1 MILKMK
7 KLRLVA
13 LRSRK
18 EELLRDLIQ
27 MGCVEFREIESE
39 IQGTE
44 AEGLVTRESSEMMRL
59 KSQHAALT
67 GAVTTLGKYVPV
79 KSKLLAPKPE
89 CEGQTLLDDSDLEA
103 AMRDAEA
110 IEGAEDRIRRIA
122 AEESR
127 QRGVIESL
135 VPWLPLDADL
145 GVEGTGRCAVM
156 KGSIPGRVK
165 LDEVDAALRQINEE
179 AELFRVS
186 ADKNQNYVF
195 LLCMKE
201 DLPAMQE
208 CLRSFGFS
216 ASAVTGMNGTAR
228 ECTAAA
234 EQTIRDLAAERADC
248 VKTIESYAARREA
261 MMLAADK
268 VAARMSMAEAEER
281 CFGTEQAVV
290 MEGWIPE
297 EREEELGK
305 VFDKYDCA
313 WETAEPEEGEY
324 PTVPVELKNNN
335 FTNSL
340 NMVTNMY
347 SLPAY
352 GTVDP
357 NPLMAPFFILFFG
370 LMMADLGYGLLM
382 TIGAIVIFKTMKPR
396 GGTRVFA
403 QLLLYGGI
411 STALCGVIT
420 GGFFSD
426 AIDQVVRLVSG
437 NPQWTVASYIPGWG
451 ILNPQEKSIAVLVG
465 SLVLGLIHMN
475 VGMAVNFVM
484 RWKKGDKAGA
494 IFEEGAQWLILL
506 TGILWA
512 LSMDMVEGVLG
523 FKVDIGN
530 INGIPVPLCA
540 ALLMMLY
547 GAGREAKGFGKITA
561 AFGCIYNF
569 ATGWFGDILSYSRIM
584 ALMLAGG
591 VIGQVFNTVAIMP
604 AQNAG
609 KFSVISVIVFI
620 LIFLVGH
627 ALNFGLN
634 ILGCF
639 VHDLRLQ
646 CLEFFGKFYQD
657 GGKPFRPLK
666 FNGKFYQVKE
676 N

>member
-13 LRSRK
+13 IRSRK

-27 MGCVEFREIESE
+27 LGCVEFSEIEE
-39 IQGTE
+39 RLRGTE
-44 AEGLVTRESSEMMRL
+44 AEDLVTREGSALMEL
-59 KSQHAALT
+59 KSQQAALN
-67 GAVTTLGKYVPV
+67 GAVNTLGKYAPV

-89 CEGQTLLDDSDLEA
+89 CDGQTLLDDSDVAA
-103 AMRDAEA
+103 AMQNAEA

-127 QRGVIESL
+127 QRGIIESL
-135 VPWLPLDADL
+135 VPWLPLDL
-145 GVEGTGRCAVM
+145 GLEVEGTGRCAWIRGGVPVRQ
-156 KGSIPGRVK
+156 S

-186 ADKNQNYVF
+186 SDKTQNYVA

-208 CLRSFGFS
+208 CLRGFGFT
-216 ASAVTGMNGTAR
+216 ASAVSGMTGTAR

-234 EQTIRDLAAERADC
+234 EQALKDLAAEKEEC
-248 VKTIESYAARREA
+248 EKTIVGFADRREA
-261 MMLAADK
+261 MMLASDK
-268 VAARMSMAEAEER
+268 LAAKMSMAEAGEKF
-281 CFGTEQAVV
+281 FGTRSAVV
-290 MEGWIPE
+290 MEGWMPE
-297 EREEELGK
+297 EKEEELSK

-313 WETAEPEEGEY
+313 WETVDPEEDEY
-324 PTVPVELKNNN
+324 PEVPVELKNNK

-370 LMMADLGYGLLM
+370 LMMADVGYGLLM
-382 TIGAIVIFKTMKPR
+382 TIAAIVALKAMKPR
-396 GGTRVFA
+396 GGTLAFC

-411 STALCGVIT
+411 ATAICGYFT
-420 GGFFSD
+420 GGFFSNSV
-426 AIDQVVRLVSG
+426 DQVVQVATQ
-437 NPQWTVASYIPGWG
+437 NPEWSLKNILPMWGVVDPQTQSIP
-451 ILNPQEKSIAVLVG
+451 VLIG
-465 SLVLGLIHMN
+465 SMVLGLIHMN
-475 VGMAVNFVM
+475 VGMMVNFKL
-484 RWKKGDKAGA
+484 RWKAGDKVGA
-494 IFEEGAQWLILL
+494 LVEEGAQWLILI
-506 TGILWA
+506 TGILGA
-512 LSMDMVEGVLG
+512 LSTDMVGNLLG
-523 FKVDIGN
+523 FKLNVGF
-530 INGIPVPLCA
+530 IPLYVA
-540 ALLMMLY
+540 IAILLI
-547 GAGREAKGFGKITA
+547 GAGRDAKGIGKITA
-561 AFGCIYNF
+561 AFGCVYNTS
-569 ATGWFGDILSYSRIM
+569 TGWFGDILSYSRIM

-604 AQNAG
+604 ASNAG
-609 KFSVISVIVFI
+609 KFGVVSALVFV
-620 LIFLVGH
+620 LIFLLGH
-627 ALNFGLN
+627 TLNFGLN
-634 ILGCF
+634 LLGCF

-657 GGKPFRPLK
+657 GGKAFRPLK
-666 FNGKFYQVKE
+666 FEGNYFQAKE

>member
-1 MILKMK
+1 MK

-261 MMLAADK
+261 MMLAVDK

-290 MEGWIPE
+290 M
-297 EREEELGK
+297 
-305 VFDKYDCA
+305 
-313 WETAEPEEGEY
+313 
-324 PTVPVELKNNN
+324 
-335 FTNSL
+335 
-340 NMVTNMY
+340 
-347 SLPAY
+347 
-352 GTVDP
+352 
-357 NPLMAPFFILFFG
+357 
-370 LMMADLGYGLLM
+370 
-382 TIGAIVIFKTMKPR
+382 
-396 GGTRVFA
+396 
-403 QLLLYGGI
+403 
-411 STALCGVIT
+411 
-420 GGFFSD
+420 
-426 AIDQVVRLVSG
+426 
-437 NPQWTVASYIPGWG
+437 
-451 ILNPQEKSIAVLVG
+451 
-465 SLVLGLIHMN
+465 
-475 VGMAVNFVM
+475 
-484 RWKKGDKAGA
+484 
-494 IFEEGAQWLILL
+494 
-506 TGILWA
+506 
-512 LSMDMVEGVLG
+512 
-523 FKVDIGN
+523 
-530 INGIPVPLCA
+530 
-540 ALLMMLY
+540 
-547 GAGREAKGFGKITA
+547 
-561 AFGCIYNF
+561 
-569 ATGWFGDILSYSRIM
+569 
-584 ALMLAGG
+584 
-591 VIGQVFNTVAIMP
+591 
-604 AQNAG
+604 
-609 KFSVISVIVFI
+609 
-620 LIFLVGH
+620 
-627 ALNFGLN
+627 
-634 ILGCF
+634 
-639 VHDLRLQ
+639 
-646 CLEFFGKFYQD
+646 
-657 GGKPFRPLK
+657 
-666 FNGKFYQVKE
+666 
-676 N
+676 